1 MFEEFS
7 KITKLQNATTNSL
20 RRGLESKIQNE
31 PNLGKRSK
39 AVIQHSEATG
49 KKYYHR
55 TGGEARISAMHY
67 ITNKEQESGA
77 RDENN
82 ESSSETDEEIASKRT
97 KFEEEDLKASEN
109 LARKILEKNA
119 AKKKR
124 MKIGKNCKLDPDNR
138 LFLQKL
144 FSSDGECCSL
154 KLYDGKFPGNISKGF
169 DNK

>member
-7 KITKLQNATTNSL
+7 KITKLKNATTNSL

-67 ITNKEQESGA
+67 ITSKESGA
-77 RDENN
+77 RDEENN
-82 ESSSETDEEIASKRT
+82 ESSSDTDDEIASKRT
-97 KFEEEDLKASEN
+97 KFEEEDVKASES
-109 LARKILEKNA
+109 LARNILEKNA

-124 MKIGKNCKLDPDNR
+124 MKIGKNCKLDPANR
-138 LFLQKL
+138 LFLQTL
-144 FSSDGECCSL
+144 FSSDGECSSL
-154 KLYDGKFPGNISKGF
+154 KLYDGKFPGNILRIK
-169 DNK
+169 